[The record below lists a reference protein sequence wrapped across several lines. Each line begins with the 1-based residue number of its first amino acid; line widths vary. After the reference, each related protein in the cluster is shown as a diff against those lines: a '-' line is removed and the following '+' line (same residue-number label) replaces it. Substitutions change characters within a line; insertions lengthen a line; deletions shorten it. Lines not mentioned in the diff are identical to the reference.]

1 MVNLIHKISL
11 ALLCTACLEH
21 LATAQEAPS
30 EPLPISLDADS
41 SSFSQETGTM
51 VFRGLQI
58 SQGSMKIEADEAIAT
73 GLDFEKSEWSFNGN
87 VNITIDSARINSD
100 RAEVRFISHELS
112 AAELEGTP
120 AMFED
125 ENSMDENTIRGSA
138 GSLHYD
144 NVARTLR
151 MSGSAWLSEGTT
163 QFTGCDLIYDLNQ
176 RRITSGSSDCGE
188 DLQII
193 FVPPLEETQ
202 PEPDTAL

>member
-1 MVNLIHKISL
+1 
-11 ALLCTACLEH
+11 
-21 LATAQEAPS
+21 
-30 EPLPISLDADS
+30 
-41 SSFSQETGTM
+41 
-51 VFRGLQI
+51 
-58 SQGSMKIEADEAIAT
+58 MKIPWMKTLSVEAQA
-73 GLDFEKSEWSFNGN
+73 
-87 VNITIDSARINSD
+87 
-100 RAEVRFISHELS
+100 LS
-112 AAELEGTP
+112 
-120 AMFED
+120 
-125 ENSMDENTIRGSA
+125 I
-138 GSLHYD
+138 YD

>member
-1 MVNLIHKISL
+1 
-11 ALLCTACLEH
+11 
-21 LATAQEAPS
+21 
-30 EPLPISLDADS
+30 
-41 SSFSQETGTM
+41 
-51 VFRGLQI
+51 
-58 SQGSMKIEADEAIAT
+58 
-73 GLDFEKSEWSFNGN
+73 
-87 VNITIDSARINSD
+87 
-100 RAEVRFISHELS
+100 
-112 AAELEGTP
+112 
-120 AMFED
+120 
-125 ENSMDENTIRGSA
+125 MDENTIRGSA